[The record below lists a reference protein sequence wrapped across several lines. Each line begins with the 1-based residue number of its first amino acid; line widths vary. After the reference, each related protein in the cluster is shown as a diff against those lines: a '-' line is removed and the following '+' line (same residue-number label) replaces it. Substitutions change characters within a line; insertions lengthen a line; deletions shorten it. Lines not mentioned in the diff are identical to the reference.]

1 MENLNAERIKSD
13 LKHCSFGKDKPT
25 CEGCNYKPWIK
36 PRCFGLLCSNA
47 LALVTSQEQRIKELA
62 EENAEVKA
70 NWQKLKESQES
81 ACEEC
86 RAEFKRLTEEN
97 ERLRAEL
104 EQRPPKLIITKLP
117 EKENENV

>member
-13 LKHCSFGKDKPT
+13 LEHCSFGKDKPI

-47 LALVTSQEQRIKELA
+47 LDLITSQEQDKEKLGLLIDEIEKEKRELF
-62 EENAEVKA
+62 EEN
-70 NWQKLKESQES
+70 
-81 ACEEC
+81 
-86 RAEFKRLTEEN
+86 KRLTDEN
-97 ERLRAEL
+97 EKLRAEL